1 MEPIYSNISNLNSSV
16 KNVSDVLYT
25 LTETEN
31 INNTIDTF
39 KEVEKFLNN
48 ISDSSTLTELL
59 IKTKE
64 ETIDGIS
71 EYYYNVEEI
80 DNKIK
85 DINTSI
91 NNTSSRIKELE
102 KLYSNG

>member
-1 MEPIYSNISNLNSSV
+1 MAINEIIIV
-16 KNVSDVLYT
+16 T
-25 LTETEN
+25 IEN

-59 IKTKE
+59 LNTKDDI
-64 ETIDGIS
+64 IDGIS
-71 EYYYNVEEI
+71 KYYYNIEEM
-80 DNKIK
+80 DGKIG